1 MAETNQNTPTS
12 GNEEPTFYNVM
23 PRGKRDA
30 QVFSTPVVKTSSST
44 PSDTPDLAPDKSA
57 FAVPWSGRRIGMIV
71 GLGIAILVLVAF
83 GYLGYRYAKQRQ
95 NTAKPNNN
103 ENVEPA
109 NNSNTDQ
116 QPSGVTTPPEWQQ
129 RYFSSATCSDINV
142 CGDTADPD
150 RDGLNNLDEYNTK
163 TDPNNNDS
171 DGDGLADGDEAH
183 IFGSSPLTQR
193 TNSSVEYTDA
203 DFAKGGYDVNT
214 NEKFTDDKLSEIK
227 TKIKDKGLH
236 QPTIKTLGADA
247 LKQYDFTDVATT
259 NDNSDSSSIDS
270 SIDQSPS
277 AKLARDTR
285 RSDTIKKVGGA
296 LLKYKDANHGTF
308 PDATDFPSMVQKI
321 KPYLSI
327 ATNFDDP
334 INKDKYVYGYVSTDN
349 NQDFTLMYYSET
361 QNLLIK
367 YTAQQAQ
374 LDQVKDNAS
383 ANDNIRL
390 HDIQNIAT
398 ALGIYSDAHTS
409 ANGTNE
415 KVFPPQDSWKQE
427 LINGH
432 FISQIPTDPR
442 TGQDYDY
449 QVGDHFDTFTLKAT
463 YDNPPRGQTGYMCN
477 QIECKNY

>member
-57 FAVPWSGRRIGMIV
+57 FAVPRSGRRIGMIV

-277 AKLARDTR
+277 AKLARD
-285 RSDTIKKVGGA
+285 V
-296 LLKYKDANHGTF
+296 
-308 PDATDFPSMVQKI
+308 
-321 KPYLSI
+321 
-327 ATNFDDP
+327 
-334 INKDKYVYGYVSTDN
+334 
-349 NQDFTLMYYSET
+349 
-361 QNLLIK
+361 
-367 YTAQQAQ
+367 
-374 LDQVKDNAS
+374 
-383 ANDNIRL
+383 
-390 HDIQNIAT
+390 
-398 ALGIYSDAHTS
+398 
-409 ANGTNE
+409 
-415 KVFPPQDSWKQE
+415 
-427 LINGH
+427 
-432 FISQIPTDPR
+432 
-442 TGQDYDY
+442 
-449 QVGDHFDTFTLKAT
+449 
-463 YDNPPRGQTGYMCN
+463 
-477 QIECKNY
+477 